1 MRWMSFLIGTDK
13 NKESVA
19 IKQAESRE
27 KISKQIL
34 NNISNFNKSNNKLKL
49 HFKLNSSVND
59 GTCIIERALI
69 KQSCWIYLKY

>member
-1 MRWMSFLIGTDK
+1 MSFLIGTDK

-34 NNISNFNKSNNKLKL
+34 NNNSNFSKSNNKL
-49 HFKLNSSVND
+49 
-59 GTCIIERALI
+59 
-69 KQSCWIYLKY
+69 